1 MQKFEY
7 FVPHKAKEKSAS
19 LENYAPTPISSRMV
33 QGIAIVPT
41 YCNILGNKCD
51 LILEDIMLQPK
62 TSIRLESN
70 VK

>member
-33 QGIAIVPT
+33 EGNAIVPT
-41 YCNILGNKCD
+41 NCNTL
-51 LILEDIMLQPK
+51 
-62 TSIRLESN
+62 
-70 VK
+70 